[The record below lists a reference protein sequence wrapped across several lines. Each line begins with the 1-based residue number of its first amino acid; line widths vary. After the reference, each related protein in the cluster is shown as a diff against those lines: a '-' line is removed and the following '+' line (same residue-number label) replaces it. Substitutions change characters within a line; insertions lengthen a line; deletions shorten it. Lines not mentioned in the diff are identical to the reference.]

1 MLRQTFAGGVDMYRM
16 NPLSKEPVMTA
27 APDRDPLDVLLDES
41 SPRTSTVTDDV
52 AVELAELQQLAAAEA
67 RVSRHRWVRPA
78 VAGVASL
85 VLLGGMATAAAA
97 ATGAWSPWAET
108 PDASITYSLPSGVQC
123 EERMGDVQ
131 GTDPAA
137 VAVVE
142 NFYQTTDIDALLS
155 DGALQETIAQ
165 LRTED
170 RSFINADGSRTP
182 AGYGTEFYNA
192 DREYST
198 AVGRIIS
205 NALDAELAAQNVDV
219 DAANISIAGEAHCP
233 GATW

>member
-1 MLRQTFAGGVDMYRM
+1 
-16 NPLSKEPVMTA
+16 MTA
-27 APDRDPLDVLLDES
+27 APNRDPLDVLLDES

-52 AVELAELQQLAAAEA
+52 AVELAELQQLAAAET
-67 RVSRHRWVRPA
+67 RVSRHRWARPA

-108 PDASITYSLPSGVQC
+108 PDASITYSLPSGIQC

-155 DGALQETIAQ
+155 NGALEGTIAQ
-165 LRTED
+165 LRSENNLIVND
-170 RSFINADGSRTP
+170 DGSLSP
-182 AGYGTEFYNA
+182 AGYGTRFYNA
-192 DREYST
+192 DSEYST

-205 NALDAELAAQNVDV
+205 NALDAELAGRGIDGGASNL
-219 DAANISIAGEAHCP
+219 SIAGEAHCP